1 MIDAVRRC
9 MFRELDS
16 FAAEL
21 DGYPDEASVW
31 ADLPG
36 FANSTGTLTLHV
48 CGGLRHFIGAGMGGS
63 SYVRDRDFEFSKRG
77 VSRAELH
84 LLLAVTR
91 DEVARAFELFD
102 EAKVGEPFPLEM
114 GGHRLPTDRMLI
126 HLAAHLGYHLGQADG
141 HRRATTGER
150 RSVGAMGLAAVV
162 DGTN

>member
-9 MFRELDS
+9 MFRELDG

-21 DGYPDEASVW
+21 DGYPDDAAVW
-31 ADLPG
+31 TDLPG

-48 CGGLRHFIGAGMGGS
+48 CGGLRHFIGAGIGGS
-63 SYVRDRDFEFSKRG
+63 SYVRDRDLEFSKRG

-91 DEVARAFELFD
+91 DEIARAFELFD
-102 EAKVGEPFPLEM
+102 PAKLSEQFPLEM
-114 GGHRLPTDRMLI
+114 GGHRIRTDLMLV
-126 HLAAHLGYHLGQADG
+126 HLTAHLGYHLGQADG

-150 RSVGAMGLAAVV
+150 KSVGAMGATAILETR
-162 DGTN
+162 D